1 MGGEKAVVAVVV
13 VVVVVVVCNAAVTQ
27 TAIEKLEGE

>member
-1 MGGEKAVVAVVV
+1 MGGEKAVVAVV